1 MVDRI
6 GVKSR
11 CESSLSIFHLRFDSR
26 RNHDSRHNFRHRCS
40 VTLIV
45 AGSDSAF
52 TSVRIRQEKP
62 DSIMIHLRRMTG
74 HDEFLSASILCLHAS
89 SKLDAS
95 IVSLM
100 TGDQR
105 DLSVGRRLNVM
116 FERRRYR
123 VVRFVVVA
131 AIDAH
136 RFSALRFFVE
146 LSSNTL
152 VGAWNLLGIFVRSIC
167 ISRGAAKHRRRR
179 CGVTRRRRFARAS
192 TTIHQVARGSN
203 SKALAR
209 ATLRNSSEPIL
220 SFLSQHS
227 IPDLLACPVHALL
240 LVRFDL
246 PTAILPSIFP
256 V

>member
-1 MVDRI
+1 M
-6 GVKSR
+6 
-11 CESSLSIFHLRFDSR
+11 
-26 RNHDSRHNFRHRCS
+26 
-40 VTLIV
+40 
-45 AGSDSAF
+45 
-52 TSVRIRQEKP
+52 RQEKP

-74 HDEFLSASILCLHAS
+74 HDEFLSASILCLHAP

-116 FERRRYR
+116 FEQRRYR

-136 RFSALRFFVE
+136 RFSALRSFVE
-146 LSSNTL
+146 RSTL
-152 VGAWNLLGIFVRSIC
+152 VGAWNFSFRFLRSLIYRIFVRSIC
-167 ISRGAAKHRRRR
+167 VSRGSAKHRRRSR
-179 CGVTRRRRFARAS
+179 VTRRQFARAL

-203 SKALAR
+203 WKALAR
-209 ATLRNSSEPIL
+209 AT
-220 SFLSQHS
+220 QHS
-227 IPDLLACPVHALL
+227 IPNLLACPVHALL
-240 LVRFDL
+240 LIRFDL